1 MPPGRGLALIGEQGR
16 GLLAPAVAIFAQI
29 GVDLLFPRQHGP
41 QHGDFRP
48 RIRPVAMGLRIVA
61 LGWLRDSYSRK
72 HPVQF
77 GGVDEIGSGIVLAGR
92 NAAFC
97 DGPLDRGLVLASRFC
112 GLTEGVTHGSRVVAF
127 EGLRNCI
134 WFAFHS
140 PQRQSASTTGNLA
153 LLYCS

>member
-77 GGVDEIGSGIVLAGR
+77 GRIYFVATII
-92 NAAFC
+92 C
-97 DGPLDRGLVLASRFC
+97 LVGANHSRFDRPQDC
-112 GLTEGVTHGSRVVAF
+112 GLGFSRRFGRCSKSVSHRVAHDF
-127 EGLRNCI
+127 IETISGLQ
-134 WFAFHS
+134 W
-140 PQRQSASTTGNLA
+140 
-153 LLYCS
+153 